1 MNEEKQMEMINKNFV
16 KTHSNDSV
24 VTTNFSDVLKEN
36 GFNADTNIAV
46 EPEIERRANDARF
59 LDDGMF
65 MGEQITENRYVT
77 YEAQRAARS
86 ERRLEAERRRQK
98 IKRAIAIATVI
109 GLGAVG
115 INHVDKQMSDRDKYR
130 EEVQPTKVEQQYE
143 NSLYDDYVDYVQET
157 NGTLS
162 QEGYKQFAETYSDS
176 SKGAR

>member
-1 MNEEKQMEMINKNFV
+1 MNEEKEMEMINTNYARNHV
-16 KTHSNDSV
+16 NDSV
-24 VTTNFSDVLKEN
+24 VPSNYNEMLRSANFNSGIDIS
-36 GFNADTNIAV
+36 AD
-46 EPEIERRANDARF
+46 PEIERRANDARF

-65 MGEQITENRYVT
+65 KGEQITENRYVT

-86 ERRLEAERRRQK
+86 ERRLEAERRRKK

-109 GLGAVG
+109 GLGAIG

-143 NSLYDDYVDYVQET
+143 NSLYDDYVEYVQET

-162 QEGYKQFAETYSDS
+162 EEGYKQFVENYSES
-176 SKGAR
+176 SRGAR